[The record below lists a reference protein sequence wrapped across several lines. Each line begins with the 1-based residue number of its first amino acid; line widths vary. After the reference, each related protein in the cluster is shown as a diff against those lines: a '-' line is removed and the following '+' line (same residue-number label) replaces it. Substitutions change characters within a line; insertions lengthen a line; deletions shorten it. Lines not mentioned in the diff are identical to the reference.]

1 MINLI
6 ITESTDEQGRSLRFV
21 WLGAVTTALSAIATF
36 GIGYYIQWRGFTDL
50 LWMSIGLELLSM
62 LAVILFLQ
70 SPRPQTS
77 IDETSSLLATPTPGV
92 AIRKAPALGCSQ
104 CFDICK
110 ILSFKDR
117 PRKKSISLL
126 LTLIAYVFH
135 LLALS
140 SLAPLLW
147 YLLGAPFCWTS
158 KDLGNFSAVSL
169 ISTAILSVLG
179 MRVLTRCGANDAL
192 ICAFGH
198 VCFFGYALSIALAKY
213 SWQLYLSL
221 LLNPFSGYQSSLTVP
236 MVSKWLEVH
245 ERSNVFTLLTEI
257 NTIILAFGSS
267 LFNWVYART
276 VTHQKNFTLLFAS
289 GLTIVPFVLNL

>member
-6 ITESTDEQGRSLRFV
+6 ITESTDEHGRSTKFV
-21 WLGAVTTALSAIATF
+21 RLGAITTALSAIATF

-50 LWMSIGLELLSM
+50 LWMSIAVEVLSM
-62 LAVILFLQ
+62 LAVIFFLQ
-70 SPRPQTS
+70 TTPAQTS
-77 IDETSSLLATPTPGV
+77 VDETSSLLSTPTADV
-92 AIRKAPALGCSQ
+92 EIRKSPAFQCAR
-104 CFDICK
+104 CFDICTA
-110 ILSFKDR
+110 LSFKDR
-117 PRKKSISLL
+117 SRKKSVSLI

-147 YLLGAPFCWTS
+147 YLLGTPFCWTS
-158 KDLGNFSAVSL
+158 KDLGNFAAISL

-179 MRVLTRCGANDAL
+179 MRLLTRCGANDAL

-198 VCFFGYALSIALAKY
+198 LCFIGYALWMALAKY
-213 SWQLYLSL
+213 GWQLYLAL
-221 LLNPFSGYQSSLTVP
+221 LINPFSGFQSTLTVP
-236 MVSKWLEVH
+236 MISKWLEVH
-245 ERSNVFTLLTEI
+245 ERTHIFTLVTEI

-276 VTHQKNFTLLFAS
+276 VTRQKNFTVLFAS
-289 GLTIVPFVLNL
+289 GVSIVPLILNL